1 MLPQET
7 SWSPGPYQ
15 SCTFRPSGARLLMF
29 TLPLGLCALALAN
42 SSLELAF
49 LGGDDATRI
58 ASVTCALLA
67 AVLIAVAYAIWR
79 LWTGRRIEVRADEL
93 LLHDARRD
101 TAGHWPSVKVGTL
114 ETHLGIR
121 LFTLT
126 VGDTDIIVD
135 EIRYPHLDALRQ
147 TITERLRVF
156 SWALHQALA
165 IAREC
170 SDREPVEV

>member
-15 SCTFRPSGARLLMF
+15 SCTFRPSGARLLVF
-29 TLPLGLCALALAN
+29 TLPIGLCALALLNCA
-42 SSLELAF
+42 LELAF

-58 ASVTCALLA
+58 ASASCALLA
-67 AVLIAVAYAIWR
+67 AALIAVAYVIWR
-79 LWTGRRIEVRADEL
+79 LWTARRIEVRADEL
-93 LLHDARRD
+93 LLQDARRD
-101 TAGHWPSVKVGTL
+101 LAGHWPSVKVGPI
-114 ETHLGIR
+114 ETHLGVR

-126 VGDTDIIVD
+126 VDDTEVVVD
-135 EIRYPHLDALRQ
+135 EIRYPHLDAIRQ

-156 SWALHQALA
+156 SWAFHHALA

-170 SDREPVEV
+170 EDREPVEV